1 MLKAEKVERS
11 METSKSA
18 RLESWRP
25 VGACGQHPGRGTM
38 CLYYCNGPSMGEEDA
53 FETSLRLGLEV
64 DIGFSICSRGKSLD
78 RSRSKRSQAETM
90 ESLEVLGLGRGT
102 TRAIFKD

>member
-1 MLKAEKVERS
+1 MLQSKDVRWCQWWDREKGLLLKAEKVERS

-78 RSRSKRSQAETM
+78 QRFGK
-90 ESLEVLGLGRGT
+90 
-102 TRAIFKD
+102 